1 VATVLHEYDT
11 VELVTP
17 IAAERIWFPNL
28 YGDPCLKPG
37 DQGTVIDLH
46 SDGTAAIEFMRG
58 KRTVALVD
66 VHPDEVR
73 VLMKSLTATASVATP
88 TN

>member
-1 VATVLHEYDT
+1 MATMLHEYDT

-17 IAAERIWFPNL
+17 IAAERIWFPDL

-37 DQGTVIDLH
+37 DQGAVVDIH
-46 SDGTAAIEFMRG
+46 ADGTAAIEFMRG
-58 KRTVALVD
+58 ERTVALVN

-73 VLMKSLTATASVATP
+73 VLMKSLTATVSVATP
-88 TN
+88 TD